1 MPMAYKKNPTQQ
13 SGKLCANVDSKPHI
27 HEGRPRL
34 WLQIYK
40 EIITAQ
46 IFKQKIWHMTTLE
59 RMSVILLEYIDSI
72 SNKKPALRRAAQLSG
87 GILSKFVL
95 ATSQESPQ
103 LTSTHRKYTKKLLL
117 LKYLSRKYGT

>member
-1 MPMAYKKNPTQQ
+1 M
-13 SGKLCANVDSKPHI
+13 GKGCADVDSKPHI
-27 HEGRPRL
+27 HGGRPRL

-46 IFKQKIWHMTTLE
+46 IFKQKILHMTTLE

-72 SNKKPALRRAAQLSG
+72 SNKKPAQGGLRMRGYLRETTYAKLRG
-87 GILSKFVL
+87 
-95 ATSQESPQ
+95 SPQ
-103 LTSTHRKYTKKLLL
+103 IAVSHGKYTKKLLL

>member
-1 MPMAYKKNPTQQ
+1 MPMAYNKIPTL
-13 SGKLCANVDSKPHI
+13 SWRMGKSCANVDSKPHI

-72 SNKKPALRRAAQLSG
+72 SNKKPAQGGLRIRGRLREMPTLS
-87 GILSKFVL
+87 
-95 ATSQESPQ
+95 
-103 LTSTHRKYTKKLLL
+103 
-117 LKYLSRKYGT
+117 